1 MNLDIFQ
8 SLPDESRLWVYGFK
22 TSLDENERQLLETRL
37 SAFLSHWETH
47 GSRVEGV
54 FEIFEDR
61 FLLLAGYAPGG
72 ISGCAVD
79 SSVRVFKQLREEGLD
94 GLERSRVYFRTE
106 DGSIQAIHFTQFQ
119 PAIDEGRVT
128 ASTLV
133 FDTNLGSLGQLRQA
147 GIEKPFGESW
157 HARAFSLPQKA

>member
-8 SLPDESRLWVYGFK
+8 ALPDESPLWVYGFE
-22 TSLDENERQLLETRL
+22 TALDREKKEILERKLT
-37 SAFLSHWETH
+37 AFLPHWETH
-47 GSRVEGV
+47 GSPVRGV

-61 FLLLAGYAPGG
+61 FLILSGHAPGG

-94 GLERSRVYFRTE
+94 GLERSRVYFRAE
-106 DGSIQAIHFTQFQ
+106 DGSIQAIHFTAFQ
-119 PAIDEGRVT
+119 PAIDEGRVV
-128 ASTLV
+128 ASTPV

-147 GIEKPFGESW
+147 GFEKPFGESW
-157 HARAFSLPQKA
+157 HARAFSLPESI